1 MDLGMV
7 SVLAQAVNVTTFDI
21 PPWGVGVAAFLGL
34 ALLLFI
40 ITRINIDR

>member
-7 SVLAQAVNVTTFDI
+7 SVLAQEVSVTTFDI
-21 PPWGVGVAAFLGL
+21 PPWGFGIAAFLGL